1 MSSTDSKNR
10 PYEVWSCDRQTRKA
24 VVASSLM
31 ELRERGG
38 EKLGYSLKPPL
49 RVVLESDGTEVEDEN
64 YFQTVEKDTVFLL
77 LAPSEN
83 WLPTSVETLR
93 AAIRAIPK
101 IVCEAI
107 NILELVDQQPA
118 WKIMDSKDQVSVVLH
133 WDQLDL
139 QSAADPKYCR
149 SVEVVSQEGQ
159 ASASFDDL
167 PLAGK
172 THATFTL
179 GSLGLKSAVCMLPEK
194 QEGENGNISDCDNSL
209 CDFHCSAFHKRS
221 AHIILNKSVATSPI
235 QEESEGTEA
244 SSSEVITHK
253 KGHFLD
259 EPQEVKNRAHDEYES
274 HTENVADEELSEH
287 YLLLTDQLSLT
298 QNKHLDIKDIGVILN
313 HLNSKI
319 VEVQKLERE
328 KESAEIHN
336 WTIKATIRGEVVR
349 EIGVIYNGQYYGIME
364 HPEHF

>member
-107 NILELVDQQPA
+107 NILELVDQQPS
-118 WKIMDSKDQVSVVLH
+118 WKIMDSKDQVSLVLH

-149 SVEVVSQEGQ
+149 GVEVVSQEGQ

-167 PLAGK
+167 PSAGK

-221 AHIILNKSVATSPI
+221 AHIILNKSVTTSPI
-235 QEESEGTEA
+235 QEKSEGTEA
-244 SSSEVITHK
+244 SSSK
-253 KGHFLD
+253 D
-259 EPQEVKNRAHDEYES
+259 EPREVKNHAHSEYKS

-364 HPEHF
+364 HPEYF